1 MRRMLFFL
9 ISCIFLGGCFSQKN
23 IKQQDRS
30 NIITDTVRV
39 DFEKMYLSR
48 LVEKVVQLKD
58 YIGIINNS
66 NSNQD
71 SKRYYSHKAINL
83 FEPKSIVI
91 MKNNDVSSLV
101 PIDSFFYLLENS
113 AVNLCSVD
121 SVYIPIWRN
130 DKVLNP
136 SDSIIYVDSYKFDCT
151 SFISDKKVK
160 GSSLP
165 ILIENTEDGKE
176 LMPLLG
182 NLIVNVT
189 TTTSKK
195 ADVENLQEK
204 VLTFAHS
211 LDIDKLEEKLYQ
223 CRIKL
228 VDEFFDRFNGKES
241 RVDIKSDDENFR
253 MKNLLL
259 LFDGKI
265 FKSNED
271 PLFKEALMMV
281 ETIMNN
287 DTKILYSDSTWF
299 AKAEC
304 QAKFKGKPVSI
315 VLYLNVER
323 RKSDMFKWVISKVEG
338 DILKL
343 KPSFSSDKIML
354 MPDDHETNFMSLHR
368 ITTEKDDYITL
379 YNAKKNHID
388 ETSVFYS
395 YVYNGL
401 LDIDYVKDL
410 EFIFLQV
417 PGYTFSIK
425 QIERDTYNSGWLI
438 HSFNKMSNADKQ
450 QFLDSFYNN

>member
-1 MRRMLFFL
+1 MLFFL
-9 ISCIFLGGCFSQKN
+9 ISCIFFSGCFSQKN

-83 FEPKSIVI
+83 FESKSIVI
-91 MKNNDVSSLV
+91 MKNNDVTSLV

-121 SVYIPIWRN
+121 SVYIPIWRNDN

-189 TTTSKK
+189 TTTSPK
-195 ADVENLQEK
+195 ADVENLQDK
-204 VLTFAHS
+204 VLIFAHS

-259 LFDGKI
+259 LFDSKI

-271 PLFKEALMMV
+271 SLFKEALMMV
-281 ETIMNN
+281 ETVMNN

-438 HSFNKMSNADKQ
+438 HSFNKMSKADKQ